1 MGSEILYTIG
11 EAVDLT
17 GVSHRT
23 LRHYEDFFNLNINRD
38 SSGNRIYRE
47 DNLEIINIIIDMKK
61 KGMKLEGIKIFL
73 EEKKL
78 ISPKNNS
85 GIYLVGSNSL
95 EKKEIL
101 LGEIQKAISDSIN
114 EGLIIKELVEENR
127 LLREQLEVIKDM
139 EAQKENRFLEEMRF
153 LKNSLECLNE
163 KMENKDE
170 SPWYKKI
177 FK

>member
-1 MGSEILYTIG
+1 M
-11 EAVDLT
+11 
-17 GVSHRT
+17 
-23 LRHYEDFFNLNINRD
+23 
-38 SSGNRIYRE
+38 
-47 DNLEIINIIIDMKK
+47 
-61 KGMKLEGIKIFL
+61 
-73 EEKKL
+73 
-78 ISPKNNS
+78 
-85 GIYLVGSNSL
+85 GSNSL

-114 EGLIIKELVEENR
+114 ESLIIKELVEENR
-127 LLREQLEVIKDM
+127 LLREQLEVINDM